1 MAQPFA
7 PVLPAAPVDFHMHSH
22 ASDGEHPPGH
32 MASAARKAWLS
43 HWSLTDH
50 DTLAGWREI
59 ANAPGLIC
67 GVEVTAGDDGREIH
81 IVGLG
86 VDPAHGGLAD
96 LLAEIRQLRLRR
108 VDALLARLP
117 TDVRR
122 DLTAAAVKPPEA
134 DSVGR
139 LHLAKALTRVGG
151 VASVRDA
158 FTFHLADEHLTDREL
173 PQFPPIAQVVEAIR
187 AAGGVAILAHP
198 GVYRHLDI
206 AARLLEGLDGAECAH
221 PGLDATLQEGLLD
234 LCRQRNLLVSV
245 GSDTH
250 RISTLRR
257 PGAARIRPELVAPL
271 LERLTPR
278 QNG

>member
-1 MAQPFA
+1 MALPFA

-22 ASDGEHPPGH
+22 ASDGEHPPDH

-43 HWSLTDH
+43 HWALTDH
-50 DTLAGWREI
+50 DTLAGWRQI
-59 ANAPGLIC
+59 SKAPGLIC

-86 VDPAHGGLAD
+86 IDPAHLGLSN
-96 LLAEIRQLRLRR
+96 LLSGIRELRLRR

-117 TDVRR
+117 ADVRR
-122 DLTAAAVKPPEA
+122 DLTAAQVKPTEA

-151 VASVRDA
+151 VASIRDA

-173 PQFPPIAQVVEAIR
+173 PQFPPIAQVASAIR
-187 AAGGVAILAHP
+187 GAGGVAILAHP
-198 GVYRHLDI
+198 GVYRNLPY
-206 AARLLEGLDGAECAH
+206 AERLIEQLDGAECAH
-221 PGLDATLQEGLLD
+221 PGLDGELQQGLLAV
-234 LCRQRNLLVSV
+234 CARRNLLVSV

-250 RISTLRR
+250 RISSVRR
-257 PGAARIRPELVAPL
+257 PGAARLQPELLAPL
-271 LERLTPR
+271 LERLRP
-278 QNG
+278 Q